1 MNKNI
6 FGEPLKLCSSNPMTG
21 FYRNGC
27 CDTDKD
33 DYGLH
38 TVCVIVHDEFLN
50 FSRLVGNDLTTPM
63 PNYDFP
69 GLKHGDKWC
78 LCAKRWKQAFENN
91 VAPKVILEATNEK
104 TLEIIDIKYLIK
116 HSHKEI
122 KE

>member
-1 MNKNI
+1 MNKNV
-6 FGEPLKLCSSNPMTG
+6 FGEPLKLCSSSPMTG

-38 TVCVIVHDEFLN
+38 TVCVIVNDEFLN

-63 PNYDFP
+63 PHYDFP